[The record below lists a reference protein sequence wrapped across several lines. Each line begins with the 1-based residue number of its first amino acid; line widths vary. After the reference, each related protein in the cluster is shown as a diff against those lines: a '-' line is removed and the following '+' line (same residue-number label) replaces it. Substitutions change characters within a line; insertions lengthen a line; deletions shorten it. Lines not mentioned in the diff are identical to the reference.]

1 VPGTRIA
8 TRAVLPGAQLSAPE
22 KRAGY
27 CASLATVVRPAPLP
41 PPGGRGSAVGG
52 RRGRLPCLLLGRLSE
67 CTKIYTSR
75 WTSEGV
81 CRSGGSRDA
90 SPPFPI
96 APFPMP
102 RQRSA
107 PSWRRP
113 RCSTRVRADVRA
125 PSARLQAPPLHDVI
139 QPRKSKPAEAAA
151 RSFTPACEA
160 ATVRDAIECCSE
172 HSEKCSPAP
181 QEPSAAPGLVEARH
195 RGYPVRHRAT
205 RTAVGSKRH
214 APRKSCPRDFRRLC
228 RLCLS
233 ELGLRSII
241 NRSVGPT
248 RHLPLG
254 GMRQPGELAP
264 NP

>member
-1 VPGTRIA
+1 MDSHDNVLRLFSRIK
-8 TRAVLPGAQLSAPE
+8 S
-22 KRAGY
+22 
-27 CASLATVVRPAPLP
+27 ASLVIYCVWLAPSCLSVALTLFRP
-41 PPGGRGSAVGG
+41 
-52 RRGRLPCLLLGRLSE
+52 LGH
-67 CTKIYTSR
+67 
-75 WTSEGV
+75 
-81 CRSGGSRDA
+81 RDA
-90 SPPFPI
+90 QTREAIS
-96 APFPMP
+96 
-102 RQRSA
+102 RL
-107 PSWRRP
+107 RRLLAIQFLGHP
-113 RCSTRVRADVRA
+113 AAGTVAGKS
-125 PSARLQAPPLHDVI
+125 